1 MQAKPFRSPETA
13 GRVRIGGKRESME
26 AVSED
31 LIRAWEDAYRR
42 YGSAAG
48 ADVAPAS
55 RAVAMAWRDIACT
68 SGLPWWMLAAVES
81 AAEAFEEQA
90 EQWEARAR
98 QGAKSSWP
106 GVPNTRM
113 PGETTVSTSGRLPT
127 PARDEARTR

>member
-1 MQAKPFRSPETA
+1 
-13 GRVRIGGKRESME
+13 ME

-81 AAEAFEEQA
+81 AAEAFEAPA
-90 EQWEARAR
+90 EQWAPRPR
-98 QGAKSSWP
+98 RGPRSSWP
-106 GVPNTRM
+106 GVSVSSV